1 MLRCT
6 NRFSVFRKVLLLFIL
21 LVFPMYM
28 SSFYLILRGQS
39 SIRKEILKAAEA
51 KASFYMSSLEAQ
63 LYNVMQLQLDIL
75 NDKNIDMLQKSH
87 SEISEVETFQILNQ
101 IRNTLWDTANMNQ
114 YIKEITVYLPVVG
127 KKVTTQSILPIDN
140 EEYYI
145 YLSRSNVENLPFCL
159 IGDDYYM
166 NMTPQFYGKSEQLS
180 KINRM
185 FVVSICISKE
195 AVLTTMKD
203 IPGIEGGNVL
213 LISDGRGL
221 DFSLDNAEKYKMG
234 VEKLLDDQW
243 LQQKK
248 HEKVNI
254 EGTIYYVFFNPSS
267 FLHSVLVVFIPESN
281 FLNTLKMF
289 SIWIWVISALMLLLV
304 GIFSFWLKGII
315 AQPLKRLMDA
325 LEKVEVGTVDIQVE
339 YSKNDEFGHIY
350 RQFNYLVNRLKEL
363 VSDVYR
369 KELMLK
375 EAEFKQLQYQINP
388 HFLYNSLL
396 IVSALVQLEDVD
408 CALKLIRHL
417 SSYYQYITKEV
428 SNDVE
433 LIKEVSHARDYCEV
447 QNIRFQGRITAEFDE
462 LPEHMRDFRVPRL
475 ILQPIIENAYKHGL
489 KNKLKDGMLKISY
502 VDDGKYFRIVV
513 EDNGEELT
521 EEVLEGLRN
530 VISQDDDKE
539 WTGTG
544 IKNVHNRLRMR
555 FKGESGVRVERSPMG
570 GLRVSLVM
578 RKEC

>member
-1 MLRCT
+1 M
-6 NRFSVFRKVLLLFIL
+6 
-21 LVFPMYM
+21 
-28 SSFYLILRGQS
+28 
-39 SIRKEILKAAEA
+39 AAA
-51 KASFYMSSLEAQ
+51 
-63 LYNVMQLQLDIL
+63 
-75 NDKNIDMLQKSH
+75 
-87 SEISEVETFQILNQ
+87 
-101 IRNTLWDTANMNQ
+101 
-114 YIKEITVYLPVVG
+114 
-127 KKVTTQSILPIDN
+127 
-140 EEYYI
+140 
-145 YLSRSNVENLPFCL
+145 
-159 IGDDYYM
+159 
-166 NMTPQFYGKSEQLS
+166 
-180 KINRM
+180 
-185 FVVSICISKE
+185 
-195 AVLTTMKD
+195 
-203 IPGIEGGNVL
+203 
-213 LISDGRGL
+213 
-221 DFSLDNAEKYKMG
+221 
-234 VEKLLDDQW
+234 
-243 LQQKK
+243 KK

-578 RKEC
+578 RREC